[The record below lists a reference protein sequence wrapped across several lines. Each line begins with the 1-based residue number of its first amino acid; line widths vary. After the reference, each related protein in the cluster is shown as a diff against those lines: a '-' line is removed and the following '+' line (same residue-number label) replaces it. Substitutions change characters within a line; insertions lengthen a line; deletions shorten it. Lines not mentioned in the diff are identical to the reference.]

1 MARLISQIVPGDW
14 NSVAQAIRQLDAK
27 LNTNAKPVFSAASI
41 TGLLPSRLVGTTPG
55 GTLASADLSAFI
67 AGTQDEIIVTDNG
80 DGTVTLSLGD
90 IGGTVD
96 PGDID
101 HDALLNTHNLTT
113 DIDHNAITNTH
124 NLTTDIDHDQLTNT
138 HDLTTDIDHNEITNT
153 HNLTTD
159 IDHGTIAN
167 THNLTT
173 DIDHDQL
180 TNTHNLTTDIDHDQ
194 LTNFVA
200 NEHIDWTNATNA
212 LLTTGAVTVG
222 GAADTAQLVVKINA
236 SQTASN
242 PAIKVVDSAGDE
254 LFRVTSDHSTN
265 LFIGNQAGYSNNA
278 AGGATQNVFIGDRA
292 GYSNTTG
299 YNNFALGPRALFS
312 NTTGNENFAIGVGA
326 LMNLDG
332 GTRNFAVGLLALHNS
347 VTGTDN
353 FAFGNNTLYATLG
366 SNNLAFGRGAAGN
379 LVNGSFNIFMGASAG
394 WGPTNW
400 NGDANV
406 IIGFEAA
413 FQASGTAHRNVVYG
427 ARAGRK
433 LAANHNVF
441 LGYAAGEN
449 TTGGSN
455 VFIGFMAGYNETGSN
470 KLYIENSSS
479 ASPLIY
485 GEFNNDFVRING
497 DFEVTGS
504 AVTLGNLP
512 TTDPHVAGRLW
523 NNGGTVAIS
532 AG

>member
-278 AGGATQNVFIGDRA
+278 AGGATQNTFIGDRA

-299 YNNFALGPRALFS
+299 YNNFAFGPRALFS
-312 NTTGNENFAIGVGA
+312 NTTGNEN
-326 LMNLDG
+326 L
-332 GTRNFAVGLLALHNS
+332 
-347 VTGTDN
+347 
-353 FAFGNNTLYATLG
+353 
-366 SNNLAFGRGAAGN
+366 
-379 LVNGSFNIFMGASAG
+379 
-394 WGPTNW
+394 
-400 NGDANV
+400 
-406 IIGFEAA
+406 
-413 FQASGTAHRNVVYG
+413 SGH
-427 ARAGRK
+427 
-433 LAANHNVF
+433 L
-441 LGYAAGEN
+441 
-449 TTGGSN
+449 
-455 VFIGFMAGYNETGSN
+455 
-470 KLYIENSSS
+470 
-479 ASPLIY
+479 
-485 GEFNNDFVRING
+485 
-497 DFEVTGS
+497 
-504 AVTLGNLP
+504 
-512 TTDPHVAGRLW
+512 
-523 NNGGTVAIS
+523 
-532 AG
+532 